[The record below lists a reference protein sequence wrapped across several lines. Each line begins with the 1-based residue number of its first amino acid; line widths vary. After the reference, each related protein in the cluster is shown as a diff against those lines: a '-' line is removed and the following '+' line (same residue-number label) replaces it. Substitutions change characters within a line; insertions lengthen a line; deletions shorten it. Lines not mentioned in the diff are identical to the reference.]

1 MYAYYEGIDKV
12 AHAQGLGDYFDDE
25 LRAVDRLVGD
35 VLAALPTG
43 AVLVVTADHGQV
55 DVGESVEVL
64 GPEIM
69 QDVTLLSGEGRFR
82 WLHARAG
89 AGL

>member
-35 VLAALPTG
+35 VLAVLPPG

-55 DVGESVEVL
+55 DVGDPSRCS
-64 GPEIM
+64 GPRSCR
-69 QDVTLLSGEGRFR
+69 T
-82 WLHARAG
+82 
-89 AGL
+89 